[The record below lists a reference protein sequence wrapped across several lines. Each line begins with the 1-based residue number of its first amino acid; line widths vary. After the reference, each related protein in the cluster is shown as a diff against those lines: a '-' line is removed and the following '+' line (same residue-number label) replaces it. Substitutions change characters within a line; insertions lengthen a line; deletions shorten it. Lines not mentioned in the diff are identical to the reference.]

1 RLALIVIDEEHDASY
16 KQHEGFRYSA
26 RDLGVLRA
34 LRAGVPIVLGSATP
48 SLETLDNVAQG
59 RYTRLTLPER
69 PGAANPAR
77 MSLVDLRAHPPDAG
91 ISPPVLRAVGQ
102 ALAIKPDAAFEVLAS
117 APAGATPDISA
128 ARLQGLSGLAASVA
142 QSLCDD
148 GIPPARLSLAAR
160 TAAPDAPNQIRV
172 YVK

>member
-1 RLALIVIDEEHDASY
+1 MQKALLLLPLALA
-16 KQHEGFRYSA
+16 A
-26 RDLGVLRA
+26 CA
-34 LRAGVPIVLGSATP
+34 LPGRQ
-48 SLETLDNVAQG
+48 TLA
-59 RYTRLTLPER
+59 P
-69 PGAANPAR
+69 
-77 MSLVDLRAHPPDAG
+77 
-91 ISPPVLRAVGQ
+91 SPPAATSVNIAAVRAFAGHVALVEITPGTQDFAPALKSAVGQ